1 MVMERIQ
8 AMLTACDT
16 ELPPFPRT
24 DLYNEGWLLR
34 LVLDWCSRHN
44 VPDHPLRFSTGARW
58 YCEALLPSAF
68 LARHKGD
75 SLAEGWTHADGV
87 MGHFEIGNVG
97 KGDLSVLPDARQ
109 LVVLEAK
116 MFSPLSPDVTH
127 ASYYDQAARTVA
139 CIAEVVQL
147 ADRHPSHLSAL
158 GFYVLAPA
166 RQIKDGVFAE
176 QVDKASIEAK
186 VQLRVKEWVA
196 EHGDDKDQWHTDWF
210 QPTLEQI
217 DIGVAS
223 WEALI
228 STIGEHDAQSA
239 DSIGGFYDK
248 CVVYNS

>member
-16 ELPPFPRT
+16 DWPLFPPT

-34 LVLDWCSRHN
+34 LALDWFSRHDIA
-44 VPDHPLRFSTGARW
+44 DHRLAFSKEARW
-58 YCEALLPSAF
+58 FSEALLPSAF
-68 LARHKGD
+68 LRRHGGD
-75 SLAEGWTHADGV
+75 ELAEGWTHADGV
-87 MGHFEIGNVG
+87 IGHFEIGNVG

-116 MFSPLSPDVTH
+116 MFSGLSQGVTH
-127 ASYYDQAARTVA
+127 ASYFDQAARTMA
-139 CIAEVVQL
+139 CVAEVLHL
-147 ADRHPSHLSAL
+147 AGRHPSRLKKL
-158 GFYVLAPA
+158 GLYVLAPQCKIA
-166 RQIKDGVFAE
+166 EGVFAE
-176 QVDKASIEAK
+176 EMTRESIGEK
-186 VQLRVKEWVA
+186 VERRVSEY
-196 EHGDDKDQWHTDWF
+196 DDQDKDQWHTDWF
-210 QPTLEQI
+210 QPTLEQL

-239 DSIGGFYDK
+239 DSIRGFYDK

>member
-1 MVMERIQ
+1 MVMESIR

-16 ELPPFPRT
+16 ELPPFPPT

-34 LVLDWCSRHN
+34 LVLDWYSRHN
-44 VPDHPLRFSTGARW
+44 VADHPLRFSTGARW

-87 MGHFEIGNVG
+87 IGHFEIGNVG

-116 MFSPLSPDVTH
+116 MFSPLSSGISKAD
-127 ASYYDQAARTVA
+127 YFDQAARSVA
-139 CIAEVVQL
+139 CIAETL
-147 ADRHPSHLSAL
+147 KRADRRPADLSRL
-158 GFYVLAPA
+158 GFYVLAPRVQVA
-166 RQIKDGVFAE
+166 DGVF
-176 QVDKASIEAK
+176 DKEMDLESIAGK
-186 VQLRVKEWVA
+186 VARRVREY
-196 EHGDDKDQWHTDWF
+196 GDQDKDQWHTDWF